1 MPIIQLP
8 PPPPKKVTFAVR
20 LEEEKFAALKRY
32 GAFVGTNN
40 YSIII
45 SQTLDRPYEID
56 TDYHEWLEV
65 HPDFEPDKRSRRNG
79 SAKQSRKAAI
89 SGAPVP
95 SIVAAVEAASTT
107 ETE

>member
-8 PPPPKKVTFAVR
+8 PPPPKKITFGVR

-45 SQTLDRPYEID
+45 SQSLDRLYEID

-65 HPDFEPDKRSRRNG
+65 HPDFEPDKRARRS
-79 SAKQSRKAAI
+79 SAAKPSRKVVV
-89 SGAPVP
+89 SGAAAPRA
-95 SIVAAVEAASTT
+95 AAVDAASSP
-107 ETE
+107 E

>member
-8 PPPPKKVTFAVR
+8 PPPLKKITFAVR

-45 SQTLDRPYEID
+45 SQSLDRLYEID

-65 HPDFEPDKRSRRNG
+65 HPDFEPDKRTRRNG
-79 SAKQSRKAAI
+79 AAKQSRKAVI
-89 SGAPVP
+89 SGALVP
-95 SIVAAVEAASTT
+95 SLVAAVQAASST
-107 ETE
+107 E

>member
-8 PPPPKKVTFAVR
+8 PPPPRKITFAVR

-45 SQTLDRPYEID
+45 SQSLDRLYEID

-65 HPDFEPDKRSRRNG
+65 HPDFEPDKRTRRSG
-79 SAKQSRKAAI
+79 AAKQSRKAVI
-89 SGAPVP
+89 SGAAVP
-95 SIVAAVEAASTT
+95 PLVAAVEAASSA
-107 ETE
+107 E

>member
-8 PPPPKKVTFAVR
+8 PPPPKKITFAVR

-45 SQTLDRPYEID
+45 SQSLDRLYEID
-56 TDYHEWLEV
+56 TDYREWLEV

-79 SAKQSRKAAI
+79 AAKQSRKAVI
-89 SGAPVP
+89 SGTAVP
-95 SIVAAVEAASTT
+95 SIVAAVQAASST
-107 ETE
+107 E

>member
-8 PPPPKKVTFAVR
+8 PPPPKKITFAVR

-45 SQTLDRPYEID
+45 SQSLDRLYEID
-56 TDYHEWLEV
+56 TDYREWLEV

-79 SAKQSRKAAI
+79 AAKQPRKAVI
-89 SGAPVP
+89 SGAAVP
-95 SIVAAVEAASTT
+95 SLVAAVDAASST
-107 ETE
+107 E

>member
-8 PPPPKKVTFAVR
+8 PPPPKKITFAVR

-45 SQTLDRPYEID
+45 SQSLDRLYEID

-79 SAKQSRKAAI
+79 AGKQSRKAAI
-89 SGAPVP
+89 SGAAVP
-95 SIVAAVEAASTT
+95 SLVAAVEAASSP
-107 ETE
+107 E